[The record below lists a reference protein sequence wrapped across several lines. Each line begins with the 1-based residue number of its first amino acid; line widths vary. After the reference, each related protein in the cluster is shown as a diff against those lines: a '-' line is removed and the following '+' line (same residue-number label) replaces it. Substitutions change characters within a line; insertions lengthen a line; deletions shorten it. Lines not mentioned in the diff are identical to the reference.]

1 MAALMSSA
9 LLLNVVLVVVGV
21 ILLAGAF
28 SARLII
34 RPGRAHV
41 WSTPKS
47 VGLDYEDITFK
58 AQDGVNL
65 VGWFMPAPE
74 RAGKRAPV
82 IISLHGWPWCRMGT
96 QANSLINDLPGSRPV
111 HLLPFF
117 KLLHDEGYS
126 VLAADHRNFGDSPSA
141 GVITGGWLESYD
153 LLGELDF
160 LETRSDVDMNRVGV
174 VGFSQ
179 GGTTLI
185 FAGPQTDR
193 IKAGIAVQPTSANV
207 FAVQYAKALMGPLA
221 LIINPLSQ
229 LFYSLAGGPSLS
241 SIKPALAAAGV
252 RFPILFVQGTGDR
265 WGTVADVEHMASM
278 APLGTAIYPETSH
291 RFEGYTWVLD
301 NPEVTMNFFRT
312 HLAAPASAP
321 PLPTSPALSA
331 AALVNLSREIA

>member
-1 MAALMSSA
+1 MAALMSSTVV
-9 LLLNVVLVVVGV
+9 LNVLLVVVG
-21 ILLAGAF
+21 LLLVAAVF

-34 RPGRAHV
+34 MPGRAHV

-47 VGLDYEDITFK
+47 VGLDYEDITFE
-58 AQDGVNL
+58 AQDGVKL
-65 VGWFMPAPE
+65 VGWFMPAAE
-74 RAGKRAPV
+74 RHGERAPV
-82 IISLHGWPWCRMGT
+82 VISVHGWPWCRMGT
-96 QANSLINDLPGSRPV
+96 QANSLLNDLPGSRPV

-117 KLLHDEGYS
+117 KQLHDEGYS
-126 VLAADHRNFGDSPSA
+126 VLAADHRNFGDSPHA

-153 LLGELDF
+153 LLGALDF
-160 LETRSDVDMNRVGV
+160 LENRADVDMARVGV

-185 FAGPQTDR
+185 FAGAQTDR

-207 FAVQYAKALMGPLA
+207 FAVHYARALAGPLA
-221 LIINPLSQ
+221 PIITSLSQ

-241 SIKPALAAAGV
+241 SIQPALAAAGV
-252 RFPILFVQGTGDR
+252 RFPLLFVQGTGDR

-278 APLGTAIYPETSH
+278 APLSTAIYPETSH

-301 NPEVTMNFFRT
+301 NPDVTMKFFRT

-321 PLPTSPALSA
+321 PLPTSPATAL
-331 AALVNLSREIA
+331 ALVNLSRESA